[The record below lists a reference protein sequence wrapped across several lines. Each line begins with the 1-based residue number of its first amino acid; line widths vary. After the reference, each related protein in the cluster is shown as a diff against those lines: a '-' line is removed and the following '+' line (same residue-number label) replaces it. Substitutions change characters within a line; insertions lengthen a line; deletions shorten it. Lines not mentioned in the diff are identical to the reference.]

1 MVFIKYG
8 LFLLIGAFA
17 HYTLVMMYTQ
27 WIMLQRLDIAGS
39 AGPLEAEV
47 FPGFSLIFK
56 VEIGIAMVLIALGI
70 YQIIKENR

>member
-1 MVFIKYG
+1 
-8 LFLLIGAFA
+8 
-17 HYTLVMMYTQ
+17 
-27 WIMLQRLDIAGS
+27 MLQRLDIAGS